1 MSNSPLNHK
10 KRGGIAGFASGLFG
24 GRKRKRNSNQ
34 NDPNSLNNLQNF
46 SQQGGIHGAIGKL
59 ALQQQGGNDAIDNA
73 TAMQQEALSSV
84 ENTEVNP
91 IDIQKE
97 QVAQASGLSALT
109 QGPAGAE
116 TGTLADRDY
125 NTLMGGLN
133 KGSAFAMK
141 SPLKST
147 YTQPKTVIKKHD
159 NKIGKAIDEVVQGV
173 GAGVVSA
180 LAKKGTPLKKEW
192 SPTARTYTKPETDGE
207 TIISQPQPTSIADS
221 FPARDDASGS
231 DVHPASNLESTSAQT
246 YDDWTVPKTTR
257 LENRIEKVG
266 DANPAQKA
274 RLEGKLERTKMRQ
287 SARAERIADRNVNKK
302 QRVED
307 YQKMRN
313 DKNYSAID
321 FIKDRFKK
329 KNKNQNTSS
338 SSNSFFGGMDRF

>member
-109 QGPAGAE
+109 QGPAGAG

>member
-24 GRKRKRNSNQ
+24 GRKRKRNSNP
-34 NDPNSLNNLQNF
+34 NDPNSLNNIQNL

-59 ALQQQGGNDAIDNA
+59 ALQQQGGNDAIGNA

-109 QGPAGAE
+109 QGPAGAG

-180 LAKKGTPLKKEW
+180 LAKKGTPLKEEW

-207 TIISQPQPTSIADS
+207 SIISPPTSIADS
-221 FPARDDASGS
+221 FPVRDEASGS
-231 DVHPASNLESTSAQT
+231 DVHPASNIESTSAQT

-313 DKNYSAID
+313 DKNYGAID

-338 SSNSFFGGMDRF
+338 SSNGFFGGMDRF

>member
-10 KRGGIAGFASGLFG
+10 RGRGIAGAAAGLFG
-24 GRKRKRNSNQ
+24 GRKRKRNSNP
-34 NDPNSLNNLQNF
+34 NDPNNLNKLQNM
-46 SQQGGIHGAIGKL
+46 SLGGGMFGNIGKL
-59 ALQQQGGNDAIDNA
+59 ALQQQGGNEAIGNA
-73 TAMQQEALSSV
+73 TAMQQEALSSI

-109 QGPAGAE
+109 QGPSGAG

-159 NKIGKAIDEVVQGV
+159 NKIGKAIDEAVQGV

-180 LAKKGTPLKKEW
+180 LAKKGTPLKEEW

-207 TIISQPQPTSIADS
+207 TIISQQQPTSIADS
-221 FPARDDASGS
+221 FPTIDAASGS
-231 DVHPASNLESTSAQT
+231 DIHPASNLESTSAQT

-257 LENRIEKVG
+257 LENRIKKVG
-266 DANPAQKA
+266 EANPAQKA

-287 SARAERIADRNVNKK
+287 SARAERIEDRNVNKK

-313 DKNYSAID
+313 DKNYGAID

-338 SSNSFFGGMDRF
+338 SSNGFFGGMDRF